1 MSTKIKIDPVT
12 RIEGHLAV
20 EAVIDDGVVKEA
32 KSAGTLFRGFEII
45 LQGRDPRDAN
55 RLTQRIC
62 GVCPTAHATA
72 SALCLDDAFGLRD
85 TVPDNG
91 KLIRC
96 LILGSNFLQSHI
108 LHFYH
113 LAALDY
119 VDAVA
124 AVGDLSPFV
133 PRYEGDYR
141 VSNEANAELVNHYL
155 KALDIRRKCHQML
168 SIFGGKMPHN
178 VGVVPGGVIEKP
190 TEEKITNFLWR
201 LNEIRAFVDNSYI
214 PDVIA
219 VAKAYSDYF
228 EIGKGCQRLLTYGG
242 FDLPPRLSGEDK
254 SGGKLF
260 KAGVVSGELEFVD
273 FAKEN
278 ITEDV
283 KHSWYADSDSGKNPA
298 KGETKPQPKKKQAY
312 SFIKSP
318 RYKGEVCELGPL
330 ARMVNNYV
338 QGDAEVKKLVD
349 SVLVQFGAE
358 INVLYSVLGRHA
370 ARALETKLVADAMVG
385 WLQQLKPNEP
395 AIVHPVRNITGGGQ
409 ATEETIS
416 NGVQAKI
423 PEQGEGAGLTEAPRG
438 AVGHWM
444 TIKDRK
450 IQRYQVITPT
460 AWNASPK
467 DDKDQPGALEQAM
480 IGTKVKDKDNPFEL
494 VRIVRAFDPCL
505 ACSVHLLDVRGN
517 ESGIFRIV

>member
-1 MSTKIKIDPVT
+1 MSKKIKIDPIT

-20 EAVIDDGVVKEA
+20 EAVLDDGVVKEA

-72 SALCLDDAFGLRD
+72 SAFCIDEAFGLTD
-85 TVPDNG
+85 KIPDNA
-91 KLIRC
+91 KLIRA
-96 LILGSNFLQSHI
+96 LIFGSNFLQSHI

-119 VDAVA
+119 VDAASV
-124 AVGDLSPFV
+124 VGDLAPFV

-141 VSNEANAELVNHYL
+141 VSDEANAELVNHYL
-155 KALDIRRKCHQML
+155 MALDIRRKCQEML

-178 VGVVPGGVIEKP
+178 VGIVPGGVTEKP
-190 TEEKITNFLWR
+190 TEDKITNFLWR
-201 LNEIRAFVDNSYI
+201 LNEICDFVNNIYI

-228 EIGKGCQRLLTYGG
+228 EIGKGCKRLLSYGG
-242 FDLPPRLSGEDK
+242 FDLPT
-254 SGGKLF
+254 GKLF
-260 KAGVVSGELEFVD
+260 KAGVISPDLQSEV

-298 KGETKPQPKKKQAY
+298 QGQTKPQLKKKDAY
-312 SFIKSP
+312 SFLKSP
-318 RYKGEVCELGPL
+318 RYGGKVCEVGPL
-330 ARMVNNYV
+330 ARMVSNYV
-338 QGDAEVKKLVD
+338 QGDGKTKELVD
-349 SVLVQFGAE
+349 SLLGQFDAGVDVLF
-358 INVLYSVLGRHA
+358 SVLGRHA
-370 ARALETKLVADAMVG
+370 ARALEAKLIADAMVD
-385 WLQQLKPNEP
+385 WLQALKPNEP
-395 AIVHPVRNITGGGQ
+395 TIVESP
-409 ATEETIS
+409 
-416 NGVQAKI
+416 I
-423 PEQGEGAGLTEAPRG
+423 PEMGEGAGLTEAPRG
-438 AVGHWM
+438 SVGHWM
-444 TIKDRK
+444 TVKDKK
-450 IQRYQVITPT
+450 IDRYQVIAPT

-467 DDKDQPGALEQAM
+467 DDKGQPGAVEQAI

-505 ACSVHLLDVRGN
+505 ACSVHLLDIRGS
-517 ESGIFRIV
+517 ELGVFRVV

>member
-1 MSTKIKIDPVT
+1 MSTKIKIDPIT
-12 RIEGHLAV
+12 RIEGHMAI

-62 GVCPTAHATA
+62 GVCPTSHAMA
-72 SALCLDDAFGLRD
+72 SALCIDNAFGLTD
-85 TVPDNG
+85 KISDNA

-96 LILGSNFLQSHI
+96 LMLGANFLQSHI

-119 VDAVA
+119 VDAVG
-124 AVGDLSPFV
+124 AVGNLAPFV

-141 VSNEANAELVNHYL
+141 VSGEANAELVNHYIR
-155 KALDIRRKCHQML
+155 ALDIRRKCQEVL

-178 VGVVPGGVIEKP
+178 VGIVPGGVTEHP
-190 TEEKITNFLWR
+190 TEDKITNFLWR
-201 LNEIRAFVDNSYI
+201 LNEIRDFVDNTYI

-228 EIGKGCQRLLTYGG
+228 DIGKGCKRLVAYGG
-242 FDLPPRLSGEDK
+242 FDLPT
-254 SGGKLF
+254 GKLF
-260 KAGVVSGELEFVD
+260 KSGVVSPDLQPEP

-278 ITEDV
+278 ITEDL
-283 KHSWYADSDSGKNPA
+283 KHSWYVDSDSGKNPA
-298 KGETKPQPKKKQAY
+298 QGETKPQPKKKQGY

-330 ARMVNNYV
+330 ARMVSNYV
-338 QGDAEVKKLVD
+338 QADAKVKELVD
-349 SVLVQFGAE
+349 SLLVQAGAG
-358 INVLYSVLGRHA
+358 VDALFSVLGRHA
-370 ARALETKLVADAMVG
+370 ARALEAKFVADAMVD
-385 WLQQLKPNEP
+385 WLQALKPDEP
-395 AIVHPVRNITGGGQ
+395 IIVENQIPDKS
-409 ATEETIS
+409 E
-416 NGVQAKI
+416 GV
-423 PEQGEGAGLTEAPRG
+423 GLTEAPRG
-438 AVGHWM
+438 ALGHWM
-444 TIKDRK
+444 TIKDKK
-450 IQRYQVITPT
+450 IDRYQVITPT

-467 DDKDQPGALEQAM
+467 DDKDQPGAVEQAL
-480 IGTKVKDKDNPFEL
+480 IGTKVKDEDNPFEL

-505 ACSVHLLDVRGN
+505 ACSVHLLDAKGS
-517 ESGIFRIV
+517 ELGIFRAV